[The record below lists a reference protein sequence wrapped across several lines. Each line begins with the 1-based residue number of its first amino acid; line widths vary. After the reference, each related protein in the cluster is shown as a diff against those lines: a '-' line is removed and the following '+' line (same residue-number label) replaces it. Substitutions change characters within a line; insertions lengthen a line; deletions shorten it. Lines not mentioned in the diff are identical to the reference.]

1 MVASW
6 PNLNPEQLRLLALA
20 AREQL
25 GRGLVVLGST
35 IAGKGSLVGVASKD
49 LVEEGISA
57 AEVVASGAKLLGGG
71 GSRDPELAQAGGPN
85 GHQLDA
91 ALDAAREAADGPSQ
105 WRLRE
110 RARVGEECWVW
121 TTGPGGSEWRCPTH

>member
-20 AREQL
+20 TRDLL

-49 LVEEGISA
+49 LVHEGISA
-57 AEVVASGAKLLGGG
+57 AEVVASGATLLGGG
-71 GSRDPELAQAGGPN
+71 GSRDPELAQAGGPH
-85 GHQLDA
+85 GHQLDGRARGGAKAGRKLA
-91 ALDAAREAADGPSQ
+91 AL
-105 WRLRE
+105 
-110 RARVGEECWVW
+110 
-121 TTGPGGSEWRCPTH
+121 